1 MTTIRRHEPSI
12 KTKIMSTN
20 KHIVVIG
27 GGFAG
32 VEAAIALRKK
42 KHQVTLVSN
51 RDYFFIY
58 PISIWIPTGNLDF
71 EKASLSLTKLSKKH
85 GFKLVIDEF
94 TGVDEEQNV
103 ARFKSQTISYD
114 YLIIASG
121 AWKVPHKGIENT
133 LSICGHPEQSVKIR
147 ERFNEIAKSG
157 GDIAVG
163 FGGNPK
169 DQSAVRGGPA
179 FELLFNMVHE
189 IKKKRNHPP
198 VSFTFFAPM
207 AEPGKRMGEKGY
219 QLLQKML
226 PGYGIKT
233 AIGKK
238 IKLFEKDGVV
248 FEDDSK
254 LKSDLT
260 VFIPASHGPAYITD
274 STLPVNEAGF
284 IKIDGTCKVHNSR
297 NIYAAGDISA
307 IEGPDWRAKQGHLA
321 VVKGKIAAYNIDQEI
336 KGGSKRKDYI
346 SHVNILCIMDT
357 GDGAAIVYRK
367 GSKNMVIPLP
377 IVGHWLKKAWGVYF
391 KLSK

>member
-1 MTTIRRHEPSI
+1 MG
-12 KTKIMSTN
+12 TN

-32 VEAAIALRKK
+32 VEAAIELRKK
-42 KHQVTLVSN
+42 KHQVTLVSD

-58 PISIWIPTGNLDF
+58 PISIWIPTNNLDF
-71 EKASLSLTKLSKKH
+71 EKASLSLRKLSKKH
-85 GFKLVIDEF
+85 GFSLVIDEF
-94 TGVDEEQNV
+94 TGLDEEKNIAQF
-103 ARFKSQTISYD
+103 RTQTISYD

-133 LSICGHPEQSVKIR
+133 LSICGHPDQSLLIKDKFDEIVK
-147 ERFNEIAKSG
+147 KG
-157 GDIAVG
+157 GNIAVG

-169 DQSAVRGGPA
+169 DKSAVRGGPA
-179 FELLFNMVHE
+179 FEIMFNMIYE
-189 IKKKRNHPP
+189 LKKRKASDK

-219 QLLQKML
+219 KML
-226 PGYGIKT
+226 LMMLDKYGIDKKV
-233 AIGKK
+233 GKK
-238 IKLFEKDGVV
+238 IKLFEKDGIL
-248 FEDDSK
+248 FEDDTK
-254 LKSDLT
+254 LESDLT
-260 VFIPASHGPAYITD
+260 LFIPASHGPKYITD

-284 IKIDGTCKVHNSR
+284 IRIDGTCKVHDR
-297 NIYAAGDISA
+297 KNIYAVGDISA
-307 IEGPDWRAKQGHLA
+307 LEGPDWRAKQGHLA

-336 KGGSKRKDYI
+336 KGSTKRKDYK

-367 GSKNMVIPLP
+367 DNRNFVVPLP
-377 IVGHWLKKAWGVYF
+377 IVGHWLKKAWGIYY

>member
-1 MTTIRRHEPSI
+1 MG
-12 KTKIMSTN
+12 TN

-32 VEAAIALRKK
+32 VEAAIELRKK
-42 KHQVTLVSN
+42 KHQVTLVSD

-58 PISIWIPTGNLDF
+58 PISIWIPTNNLDF
-71 EKASLSLTKLSKKH
+71 EKASLSLRKLSKKH
-85 GFKLVIDEF
+85 GFSLVIDEF
-94 TGVDEEQNV
+94 TGLDEEKNIAQ
-103 ARFKSQTISYD
+103 FKTQTISYD

-133 LSICGHPEQSVKIR
+133 LSICGHPDQSLLIKDKFDKIV
-147 ERFNEIAKSG
+147 EKG
-157 GDIAVG
+157 GNIAVG

-169 DQSAVRGGPA
+169 DKSAVRGGPA
-179 FELLFNMVHE
+179 FEIMFNMIHE
-189 IKKKRNHPP
+189 LKKRKASDK

-219 QLLQKML
+219 KML
-226 PGYGIKT
+226 LMMLDKYGIDKKV
-233 AIGKK
+233 GKK
-238 IKLFEKDGVV
+238 IKLFEKDGIL
-248 FEDDSK
+248 FEDDTK
-254 LKSDLT
+254 LESDLT
-260 VFIPASHGPAYITD
+260 LFIPASHGPKYITD

-284 IKIDGTCKVHNSR
+284 IRIDGTCKVHDR
-297 NIYAAGDISA
+297 KNIYAVGDISA
-307 IEGPDWRAKQGHLA
+307 LEGPDWRAKQGHLA

-336 KGGSKRKDYI
+336 KGSTKRKDYK

-367 GSKNMVIPLP
+367 DNRNFVVPLP
-377 IVGHWLKKAWGVYF
+377 IVGHWLKKAWGIYY

>member
-1 MTTIRRHEPSI
+1 MG
-12 KTKIMSTN
+12 TN

-32 VEAAIALRKK
+32 VEAAIELRKK
-42 KHQVTLVSN
+42 KHQVTLVSD

-58 PISIWIPTGNLDF
+58 PISIWIPTNNLDF
-71 EKASLSLTKLSKKH
+71 EKASLSLRKLSKKH
-85 GFKLVIDEF
+85 GFSLVIDEF
-94 TGVDEEQNV
+94 TGLDEEKNIAQF
-103 ARFKSQTISYD
+103 RTQTISYD

-133 LSICGHPEQSVKIR
+133 LSICGHPDQSLLIKDKFDEIVK
-147 ERFNEIAKSG
+147 KG
-157 GDIAVG
+157 GNIAVG

-169 DQSAVRGGPA
+169 DKSAVRGGPA
-179 FELLFNMVHE
+179 FEIMFNMIHE
-189 IKKKRNHPP
+189 LKKRKASEK

-219 QLLQKML
+219 KML
-226 PGYGIKT
+226 LMMLDKYGIDKKV
-233 AIGKK
+233 GKK
-238 IKLFEKDGVV
+238 IKLFEKDGIL
-248 FEDDSK
+248 FEDDTK
-254 LKSDLT
+254 LESDLT
-260 VFIPASHGPAYITD
+260 LFIPASHGPKYITD

-284 IKIDGTCKVHNSR
+284 IRIDGTCKVHDR
-297 NIYAAGDISA
+297 KNIYAVGDISA
-307 IEGPDWRAKQGHLA
+307 LEGPDWRAKQGHLA

-336 KGGSKRKDYI
+336 KGSTKRKDYK

-367 GSKNMVIPLP
+367 DNRNFVVPLP
-377 IVGHWLKKAWGVYF
+377 IVGHWLKKAWGIYY